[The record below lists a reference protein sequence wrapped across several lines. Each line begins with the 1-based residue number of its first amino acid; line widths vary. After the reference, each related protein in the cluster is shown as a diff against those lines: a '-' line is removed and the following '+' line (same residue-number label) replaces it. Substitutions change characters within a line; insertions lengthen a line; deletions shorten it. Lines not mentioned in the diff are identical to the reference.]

1 MCLHKVNIYVVGAE
15 KEGCEIGVLVFGI
28 TGCANDEVAWKEK
41 LVMPLILSA
50 AKSCDHLRQLKWN
63 EFRKW

>member
-28 TGCANDEVAWKEK
+28 TGCANDGVA
-41 LVMPLILSA
+41 
-50 AKSCDHLRQLKWN
+50 
-63 EFRKW
+63 